1 MAKSKGFS
9 DGKTELTVEC
19 ITKCANKAIYELRAN
34 EISIRVDESQKS
46 DSKYLVLEIGT
57 DSLYKMRF
65 SDHETLTKYWDRQ
78 MLVRVG
84 TTRNKTVIATI
95 KNGIRI
101 LRKKHIAFVMKN
113 VEEARNGKA
122 L

>member
-9 DGKTELTVEC
+9 DCKTELTVEC

-57 DSLYKMRF
+57 DSFYKMRF

-78 MLVRVG
+78 MIVRIG

-101 LRKKHIAFVMKN
+101 LQKKHIAFVMKN
-113 VEEARNGKA
+113 IEGARDGKA